1 MDPRQYIQERT
12 QKITEALYRVT
23 DLFSDK
29 EPIKWLLRK
38 KGIDIFN
45 CLSFLDDNSP
55 DRRLKNIEIVSGSI
69 SSILR
74 VLDIASAGAFISAVN
89 FEVLQREYRA
99 LVDFINHSKKDILP
113 SPTAF
118 LSDSVLK
125 IVSSENNSKESPDK
139 GHSNGQKG
147 QVGINNFFNG
157 QALIVKDIKKINNN
171 KENSNNSNNLEIKNN
186 VKIKSQIIA
195 NTNTTDTIKI
205 RQLMNNN
212 KKNVP
217 YNDDNDEIEIKFN
230 RQKKILEFV
239 KNNGWVGAREVSVM
253 FNKNI
258 SEKTVQRDLIAM
270 ADSGILRKA
279 GDKRW
284 RRYAVV

>member
-1 MDPRQYIQERT
+1 MDPCQYIQERT

-38 KGIDIFN
+38 KGINIFN
-45 CLSFLDDNSP
+45 CLSFLDDDFP
-55 DRRLKNIEIVSGSI
+55 VQRLKNIGIVSGLI

-74 VLDIASAGAFISAVN
+74 VLEIASAGAFISVVN
-89 FEVLQREYRA
+89 FEVLRREYRVLA
-99 LVDFINHSKKDILP
+99 DFINHNKKDILP

-118 LSDSVLK
+118 LSDSVLIK
-125 IVSSENNSKESPDK
+125 ENPSSKEGDSLK
-139 GHSNGQKG
+139 GHSNSNGQI
-147 QVGINNFFNG
+147 GINNFFNG
-157 QALIVKDIKKINNN
+157 HSLIVKENNGKN
-171 KENSNNSNNLEIKNN
+171 KEKSNGNNASGGNL
-186 VKIKSQIIA
+186 KI
-195 NTNTTDTIKI
+195 NTNTIVKDKKKKDVSYS
-205 RQLMNNN
+205 NNN
-212 KKNVP
+212 
-217 YNDDNDEIEIKFN
+217 EAEIKFD

-239 KNNGWVGAREVSVM
+239 KNNGWVGAREVSAV
-253 FNKNI
+253 FDKNI

-284 RRYAVV
+284 RRYATV

>member
-1 MDPRQYIQERT
+1 MDPCQYIQERT

-38 KGIDIFN
+38 KGINIFN
-45 CLSFLDDNSP
+45 CLSFLDDDSP
-55 DRRLKNIEIVSGSI
+55 VQRLKNIGIVSGLI

-74 VLDIASAGAFISAVN
+74 VLEIASAGAFISVVN
-89 FEVLQREYRA
+89 FEVLRREYRVLA
-99 LVDFINHSKKDILP
+99 DFINHNKKDILP

-118 LSDSVLK
+118 LSDSVLIK
-125 IVSSENNSKESPDK
+125 ENPSSKEGDSLK
-139 GHSNGQKG
+139 GHSNSNGQI
-147 QVGINNFFNG
+147 GINNFFNG
-157 QALIVKDIKKINNN
+157 HSLIVKENNGKN
-171 KENSNNSNNLEIKNN
+171 KEKSNGNNTSGSNL
-186 VKIKSQIIA
+186 KI
-195 NTNTTDTIKI
+195 NTNTIAKDKKKKDDSYS
-205 RQLMNNN
+205 NNN
-212 KKNVP
+212 
-217 YNDDNDEIEIKFN
+217 EAEIKFD

-239 KNNGWVGAREVSVM
+239 KNNGWVGAREVSAV
-253 FNKNI
+253 FDKNI

-284 RRYAVV
+284 RRYATV